1 MSDNANAVYLR
12 PSTGAVTVNPMYDGT
27 VRLRATDYHSI
38 MAMNRSQPEDATQLL
53 LAVADGDKAAADRLL
68 PLVYDQL
75 RKAAQIGLAGERPGH
90 TISAT
95 ALVHEAYLKLVGPR
109 EVAWANRRHFYVA
122 AAEAM
127 RRILID
133 YAKARGR
140 HKRGPAPG
148 RFEDSSKV
156 MSVANLVSDTH
167 SDHIV
172 MLEDA
177 VRRLEI
183 EDPEVAQVVRLRFY
197 AGLSGDETASA
208 LGKSTSTVDR
218 DWAWARA
225 WIFRQLRQADQTGQ
239 NDARSR
245 T

>member
-1 MSDNANAVYLR
+1 
-12 PSTGAVTVNPMYDGT
+12 
-27 VRLRATDYHSI
+27 
-38 MAMNRSQPEDATQLL
+38 MAINRSQPEDATQLL

-140 HKRGPAPG
+140 QKRGPGPG
-148 RFEDSSKV
+148 RFEDCSKLL
-156 MSVANLVSDTH
+156 SVADLVADARSDQ
-167 SDHIV
+167 IV
-172 MLEDA
+172 MLEEA

-183 EDPEVAQVVRLRFY
+183 EDPTWLKSF
-197 AGLSGDETASA
+197 GSGFTPGAAATRPRRHSAS
-208 LGKSTSTVDR
+208 
-218 DWAWARA
+218 
-225 WIFRQLRQADQTGQ
+225 LRQQST
-239 NDARSR
+239 
-245 T
+245 